1 MDQPREKTFYGYTP
15 KQILCCVIC
24 YLTFLVFGANDTS
37 KSVYFPLIQEYY
49 HLEYDYQGLFVFCTS
64 IGYIVLS
71 LFVGYLVIR
80 FGIKKT
86 LIVGLS
92 VFIVAMVGSIVF
104 VNIWA
109 LLGFLIVGGGGSV
122 FIDVGT
128 NTWATMLFESHKAVM
143 MNILH
148 CFYGLGAS
156 IGPTFTGWFS
166 RVIGLDY
173 RGVFVAMLILLGI
186 GMMAVLFLPKQESL
200 SEEKEEGDASFTIL
214 TALKNPLVILIG
226 IAQGCI
232 AGTENIT
239 MNWSP
244 IYLRDLYGWDVQT
257 KGAHFVTIFYAGYSI
272 SRAVSGFLIDTLGE
286 VYSLMVLLTIVILVF
301 IGGFALGE
309 KGTYLLM
316 ASGVFVAP
324 LFPTLLTV
332 AMLLF
337 KKNVSKC
344 TCVIMFVYIIIGQG
358 IQYIV
363 GLINKHMGVQWG
375 YRLVVVLM
383 AIVLAIVV
391 VIHFVL
397 KKREEQEKTALLDN
411 ESLKPLTQ

>member
-1 MDQPREKTFYGYTP
+1 MIDEKGRLFG
-15 KQILCCVIC
+15 KLN
-24 YLTFLVFGANDTS
+24 LVDA
-37 KSVYFPLIQEYY
+37 
-49 HLEYDYQGLFVFCTS
+49 
-64 IGYIVLS
+64 
-71 LFVGYLVIR
+71 LVI
-80 FGIKKT
+80 
-86 LIVGLS
+86 
-92 VFIVAMVGSIVF
+92 
-104 VNIWA
+104 
-109 LLGFLIVGGGGSV
+109 
-122 FIDVGT
+122 
-128 NTWATMLFESHKAVM
+128 
-143 MNILH
+143 
-148 CFYGLGAS
+148 
-156 IGPTFTGWFS
+156 
-166 RVIGLDY
+166 
-173 RGVFVAMLILLGI
+173 
-186 GMMAVLFLPKQESL
+186 
-200 SEEKEEGDASFTIL
+200 
-214 TALKNPLVILIG
+214 LVILIG

-272 SRAVSGFLIDTLGE
+272 SRAVSGFLIDALGE
-286 VYSLMVLLTIVILVF
+286 VYSLMVLLAIVILVF

-375 YRLVVVLM
+375 YHLVVVLM